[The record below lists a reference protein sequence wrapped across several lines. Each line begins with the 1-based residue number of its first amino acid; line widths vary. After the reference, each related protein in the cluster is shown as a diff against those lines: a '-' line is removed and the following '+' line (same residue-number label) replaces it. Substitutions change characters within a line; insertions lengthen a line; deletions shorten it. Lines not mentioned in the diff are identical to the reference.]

1 MCLGGNLFMSYSI
14 IRVSKVKGKTNTT
27 GIQKHVQR
35 ENKNYENADV
45 DLTKSYMNYDLI
57 NSNSIDFNQKI
68 DEKIE
73 QNYNGKRKSEKM
85 RLNMSMELLLLII
98 NFFRKSDKDIK
109 RFFEDSKAFLC
120 EEYGE
125 DNLLYATV
133 HLDEATPHMHF
144 GVVPLTVD
152 GRLSAKDVLGN
163 KKH

>member
-73 QNYNGKRKSEKM
+73 QNYNGKRKIRKDAIKHVDG
-85 RLNMSMELLLLII
+85 II
-98 NFFRKSDKDIK
+98 TSDNQFFFRKK
-109 RFFEDSKAFLC
+109 
-120 EEYGE
+120 
-125 DNLLYATV
+125 
-133 HLDEATPHMHF
+133 
-144 GVVPLTVD
+144 
-152 GRLSAKDVLGN
+152 
-163 KKH
+163 